1 MTEQLS
7 RTLPCSLCNSAH
19 EVGVEYPSLDG
30 ADVCPMVLELNERLL
45 EAHLREREGY
55 PADPVSL
62 ELREAHIPLRNH
74 FDYLIRKAY
83 SGKPLRDDERWKLDR
98 YLRRTDK
105 GPIVRGTWERKRKLR
120 ENFYTPRERR
130 RRLDMRYRY
139 RYLLDVWKMA
149 RIPVE
154 LTEDE
159 FVNEVMGLF
168 MVSYVYPWMGSVAEY
183 IRDTRDGGMG
193 GSIRIERLDTSVPLR
208 LGNIQLCEGLPK
220 EMRKGRKAT
229 REVLRC

>member
-1 MTEQLS
+1 MTDQLS
-7 RTLPCSLCNSAH
+7 RTLPCSLCNGTH

-45 EAHLREREGY
+45 EAHLREKEGY
-55 PADPVSL
+55 PTCPVSL

-83 SGKPLRDDERWKLDR
+83 SDKPLRDDERWKLDK
-98 YLRRTDK
+98 YLRRVDK
-105 GPIVRGTWERKRKLR
+105 GPIVKSTWERKRKLR

-130 RRLDMRYRY
+130 RRLDMRFRY

-159 FVNEVMGLF
+159 FVSEVMGLF

-183 IRDTRDGGMG
+183 IRDTRDGGVG

-208 LGNIQLCEGLPK
+208 LGNIQLRENLPK
-220 EMRKGRKAT
+220 EMRGKGRVT
-229 REVLRC
+229 RLILTC